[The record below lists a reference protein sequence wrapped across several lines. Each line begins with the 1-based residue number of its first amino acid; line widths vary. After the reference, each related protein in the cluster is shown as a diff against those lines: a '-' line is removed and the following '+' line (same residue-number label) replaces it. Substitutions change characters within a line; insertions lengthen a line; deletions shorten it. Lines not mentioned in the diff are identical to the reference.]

1 MLPGFWPEDPA
12 SWFRLADG
20 QFALCNIADLVTRYD
35 HILAALSVDTV
46 HLVRHVLHDE
56 TGPESYNQLRAS
68 LLASHSLSNYQKMK
82 SMMRLPPLG
91 DHKPSVMLAEMLEF
105 CPVGESAMAVFALL
119 YLQGFLGR
127 FECCCPRTT
136 LQT

>member
-1 MLPGFWPEDPA
+1 
-12 SWFRLADG
+12 
-20 QFALCNIADLVTRYD
+20 VTRYY

-46 HLVRHVLHDE
+46 PLVRHVLHNE
-56 TGPESYNQLRAS
+56 TGPKSYDRLRAS
-68 LLASHSLSNYQKMK
+68 LLALHSLFNYQKMK

-105 CPVGESAMAVFALL
+105 CPAGKSPRRYSHFSTCN
-119 YLQGFLGR
+119 GFLGR
-127 FECCCPRTT
+127 FECCCLRTT